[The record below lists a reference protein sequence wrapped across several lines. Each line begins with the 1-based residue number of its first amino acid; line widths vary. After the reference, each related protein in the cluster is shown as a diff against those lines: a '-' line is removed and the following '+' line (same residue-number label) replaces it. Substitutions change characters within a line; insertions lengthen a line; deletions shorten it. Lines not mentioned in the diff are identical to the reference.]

1 MIKIISAEAGSFFL
15 RSQKP
20 IFIYED
26 NGQGIL
32 DIYVFFMSSEKTN
45 SGTGQIAN
53 IIVKLLQPG
62 SSEIS
67 ITTESEIL
75 DPKDVEIPIKGF
87 GKGTINAK

>member
-1 MIKIISAEAGSFFL
+1 
-15 RSQKP
+15 
-20 IFIYED
+20 
-26 NGQGIL
+26 
-32 DIYVFFMSSEKTN
+32 MSSEKIN

-53 IIVKLLQPG
+53 IIVKLIQTG

-87 GKGTINAK
+87 GKGTIDAKQDPAYACSGFNYTFTKHP